1 MQDIIVQ
8 GAKTFSHRF
17 GKTFVSLHLVM
28 SRPIVTLTT
37 DWGDAG
43 FFAGMVKGLL
53 YSHIEDVLVVDITHS
68 MEAYNVMTAT
78 FVVRQACLG
87 FPAGT
92 IHIIDVATRQPF
104 LCVKARGQYFLCC
117 DNGLP
122 SMAFGNDI
130 EDARLLQVSSNSI
143 LNFAAHS
150 LFARVAVML
159 ARGASMDDLG
169 EPAQLAPRTMQNYVM
184 QGDNYRIY
192 VHYIDRY
199 GNAYL
204 GMSYKEFEEIRQ
216 GRPFVLSVRD
226 LEVTELTTG
235 YYSQHT
241 SSDPRHRLH
250 LTVSA
255 TGMLELAIK
264 EGSLA
269 QLVGLR
275 VSESVLLR
283 FK

>member
-1 MQDIIVQ
+1 M
-8 GAKTFSHRF
+8 GTPF
-17 GKTFVSLHLVM
+17 
-28 SRPIVTLTT
+28 VTLTT

-53 YSHIEDVLVVDITHS
+53 YSHIEGLQVVDITHS
-68 MEAYNVMTAT
+68 MEPYNVMTAT

-92 IHIIDVATRQPF
+92 VHIIDVATRQPL

-130 EDARLLQVSSNSI
+130 EDVRLIEVNSNSV
-143 LNFAAHS
+143 LNFAAYS
-150 LFARVAVML
+150 VFTRVAVMI
-159 ARGASMDDLG
+159 ARGAAMDDIG
-169 EPAQLAPRTMQNYVM
+169 KPTKLAPRTMQNYVM

-216 GRPFVLSVRD
+216 GRQFVLSVRD

>member
-1 MQDIIVQ
+1 M
-8 GAKTFSHRF
+8 GRT
-17 GKTFVSLHLVM
+17 
-28 SRPIVTLTT
+28 IVTLTT
-37 DWGDAG
+37 DWGNGG

-53 YSHIEDVLVVDITHS
+53 YSHIDGVEVVDITHA

-92 IHIIDVATRQPF
+92 VHIIDVATRQPL

-122 SMAFGNDI
+122 SMAFGSEI
-130 EDARLLQVSSNSI
+130 EDVRLIEVNSNSV
-143 LNFAAHS
+143 LNFAAYS
-150 LFARVAVML
+150 VFARVAVML
-159 ARGASMDDLG
+159 SRGATMDDIG
-169 EPAQLAPRTMQNYVM
+169 VPAQLAPRTIQNYVM
-184 QGDNYRIY
+184 QGENYRIY

-216 GRPFVLSVRD
+216 GRGFVLSVRD

-235 YYSQHT
+235 YYSPHT
-241 SSDPRHRLH
+241 SGDPRHRLH

>member
-1 MQDIIVQ
+1 
-8 GAKTFSHRF
+8 
-17 GKTFVSLHLVM
+17 M
-28 SRPIVTLTT
+28 STPIVTLTT

-43 FFAGMVKGLL
+43 FFAGMLKGFL
-53 YSHIEDVLVVDITHS
+53 YSNIEGVRVVDITYGLQ
-68 MEAYNVMTAT
+68 AYDVMTAT
-78 FVVRQACLG
+78 FVVRQACMG

-92 IHIIDVATRQPF
+92 VHIIDVATRQPF
-104 LCVKARGQYFLCC
+104 LCIKAHGQYYLCC

-122 SMAFGNDI
+122 TMVFGDAI
-130 EDARLLQVSSNSI
+130 EDVRMINVNSNGSY
-143 LNFAAHS
+143 NFAALS
-150 LFARVAVML
+150 VFARVAVML
-159 ARGASMDDLG
+159 TRGATMDDIG
-169 EPAQLAPRTMQNYVM
+169 EPHTQLMQRTLPHFLQ
-184 QGDNYRIY
+184 QGENYRLY

-204 GMSYKEFEEIRQ
+204 GISYKEFEEIRQ
-216 GRPFVLSVRD
+216 GRDFVLSVRD
-226 LEVTELTTG
+226 QEVTELSSG
-235 YYSQHT
+235 YYSGND
-241 SSDPRHRLH
+241 SNDPRRRLR
-250 LTVSA
+250 LVVSA

>member
-1 MQDIIVQ
+1 
-8 GAKTFSHRF
+8 
-17 GKTFVSLHLVM
+17 M
-28 SRPIVTLTT
+28 STPIVTLTT

-43 FFAGMVKGLL
+43 FFAGMVKGFL
-53 YSHIEDVLVVDITHS
+53 YSNLEGVQVVDISHGL
-68 MEAYNVMTAT
+68 EAYNVLTAP
-78 FVVRQACLG
+78 FVVRNACVG
-87 FPAGT
+87 FPQGT
-92 IHIIDVATRQPF
+92 IHIIDVGTHQPY
-104 LCVKARGQYFLCC
+104 LCVKAHGQYYLCC

-122 SMAFGNDI
+122 SMAFGDAI
-130 EDARLLQVSSNSI
+130 EDVRTIKVNSNGSY
-143 LNFAAHS
+143 NFAALS
-150 LFARVAVML
+150 VFARVAVML
-159 ARGASMDDLG
+159 ARGATMDDIG
-169 EPAQLAPRTMQNYVM
+169 EPTQLAPRTMQRFIM

-216 GRPFVLSVRD
+216 GRPFVLIVRD
-226 LEVTELTTG
+226 QKVTELTANYHNATDIN
-235 YYSQHT
+235 
-241 SSDPRHRLH
+241 DPRHRLQ

-275 VSESVLLR
+275 VSESVLLY

>member
-1 MQDIIVQ
+1 MHYIIVQ
-8 GAKTFSHRF
+8 YAKSFSQRF
-17 GKTFVSLHLVM
+17 GKTFVSLHSDM

-37 DWGDAG
+37 DWGNAG
-43 FFAGMVKGLL
+43 FFSGMVKGLL
-53 YSHIEDVLVVDITHS
+53 YSHIEDVQVVDITHT
-68 MEAYNVMTAT
+68 MDAYNVMTAT
-78 FVVRQACLG
+78 FVVRQACMG
-87 FPAGT
+87 FPPGT

-104 LCVKARGQYFLCC
+104 LCIKAHGQYFLCC

-130 EDARLLQVSSNSI
+130 EDVRLLRVNSNSF
-143 LNFAAHS
+143 LNFAAYS
-150 LFARVAVML
+150 LFARVAVLL
-159 ARGASMDDLG
+159 ARGTAMEELG
-169 EPAQLAPRTMQNYVM
+169 EQTQLAPRTMQNYVM

-192 VHYIDRY
+192 VHYIDHY

-226 LEVTELTTG
+226 QEVTELTTG

-241 SSDPRHRLH
+241 SSDPRYRLH